1 MNHYNWE
8 YEYHSFYQEI
18 KTVKY
23 RYISGTKML
32 EDKASQFQG
41 SSKLIQNPYNYSEAT
56 SNCGSKTHRSK
67 RRSLN

>member
-18 KTVKY
+18 KKVKY

-32 EDKASQFQG
+32 ENKASQFQG
-41 SSKLIQNPYNYSEAT
+41 SSKLIQNPYNYNEAILVT
-56 SNCGSKTHRSK
+56 VD
-67 RRSLN
+67 LNPIDPKEGP